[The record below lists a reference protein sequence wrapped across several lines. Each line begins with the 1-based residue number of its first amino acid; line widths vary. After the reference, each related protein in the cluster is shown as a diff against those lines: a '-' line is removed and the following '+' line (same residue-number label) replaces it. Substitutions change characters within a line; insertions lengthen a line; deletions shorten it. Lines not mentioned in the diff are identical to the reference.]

1 MNASRLLA
9 LSLCCTLAAC
19 GQSAHEAG
27 ADAEGH
33 TAATTATREANAKV
47 LDELDFNDKQD
58 FADAERGLIARD
70 PMLKILRTTEDGSST
85 VWDMPSYD
93 FIKGNAP
100 DSVNPSLWRQA
111 QLNNI
116 HGLFK
121 VRDGIYQLRGYDIS
135 NMTIIEGR
143 TGWIIVDPLTAQETA
158 ARAIA
163 FARQHLG
170 TKPIVAVIFTHSHV
184 DHFGGMLGIVS
195 AEQASQQKLRII
207 APDGFME
214 EATSENVLAGVT
226 MLRRS
231 MFMYGKSLAH
241 TPRGHIDTGLG
252 KAPAYGTVGILAP
265 TELITHTG
273 QELTIDGLR
282 FVFQN
287 TPASEAPAEMTF
299 YLPELK
305 AFCGAELASHT
316 LHNLYTLR
324 GAKVRDAL
332 KWSGYLDEALNLFG
346 DAEVYIGSHQWP
358 VWGKERVHAL
368 LESQRDTFKYIHD
381 QTLHL
386 ALQGFTSREIAE
398 QVKLPPSLNKIF
410 SSRGYYGTV
419 AHNTKA
425 VYQFYFGWYD
435 ANPANLNPLPPEN
448 AGKKYVEFMGGA
460 DAVLKKAQ
468 KTFDDG
474 EYRWAAEVL
483 NHLVFA
489 EPGNAEAKALLA
501 KTYDQLGYQAESAP
515 WRDAYLTG
523 AYELRHGT
531 PKQVLDM
538 SSTVELLRST
548 PMPRF
553 LDAMAARLKA
563 DKAEGKEYT
572 INLVLTDLK
581 QSYVLHLKNSVL
593 HHRAGNDPKA
603 NATLKLTHAIYL
615 KMVTGKAGISD
626 TLLSDD
632 LNVEGSRVDLV
643 RFFTL
648 FEQPNGS
655 FNIVTP

>member
-1 MNASRLLA
+1 MKTQSLLA
-9 LSLCCTLAAC
+9 LVLICALSAC
-19 GQSAHEAG
+19 SQSPQDTG

-33 TAATTATREANAKV
+33 SAATAATRKANANV
-47 LDELDFNDKQD
+47 LTELDFNDKQD

-70 PMLKILRTTEDGSST
+70 PQLIVTRTTEDGSSR

-93 FIKGNAP
+93 FIKGAAP

-121 VRDGIYQLRGYDIS
+121 VTDNIYQLRGYDLA

-143 TGWIIVDPLTAQETA
+143 TGWIIVDPLTSQETA
-158 ARAIA
+158 AHAIA

-170 TKPIVAVIFTHSHV
+170 KKPIVAIIFSHSHV
-184 DHFGGMLGIVS
+184 DHFGGVLGIIS
-195 AEQASQQKLRII
+195 AEQARQQQIRII

-231 MFMYGKSLAH
+231 MFMYGKELARS
-241 TPRGHIDTGLG
+241 PRGHIDTGLG
-252 KAPAYGTVGILAP
+252 KAPAFGTVSILAP

-273 QELTIDGLR
+273 QELNIDGLR

-316 LHNLYTLR
+316 MHNLYTLR

-332 KWSGYLDEALNLFG
+332 KWSGYLDEAMNLFA
-346 DAEVYIGSHQWP
+346 DAEVYFGGHSWP
-358 VWGKERVHAL
+358 VWGKENVHSL
-368 LESQRDTFKYIHD
+368 LETQRDTFKYIHD
-381 QTLHL
+381 QTMHM
-386 ALQGFTSREIAE
+386 ALNGMTSREIAE
-398 QVKLPPSLNKIF
+398 QIKLPPNLDKVF
-410 SSRGYYGTV
+410 SSRGYYGTLS
-419 AHNTKA
+419 HNSKA

-435 ANPANLNPLPPEN
+435 ANPANLNPLPPES

-460 DAVLKKAQ
+460 DAVLTKAQ
-468 KTFDDG
+468 KSYDDG
-474 EYRWAAEVL
+474 EYRWTAEVL

-489 EPGNAEAKALLA
+489 EPSNASAKALLA

-531 PKQVLDM
+531 PKKVLDM

-563 DKAEGKEYT
+563 DAAEGKEYT
-572 INLVLTDLK
+572 INMVFTDLK
-581 QSYVLHLKNSVL
+581 ESYVLTLKNSVL
-593 HHRAGNDPKA
+593 HHRPGNDTKA

-615 KMVTGKAGISD
+615 KMITGKAGISD

-632 LNVEGSRVDLV
+632 LKVEGSRLDLV

-648 FEQPNGS
+648 FEQPDGT

>member
-1 MNASRLLA
+1 MNRKFLLV
-9 LSLCCTLAAC
+9 LLFSSTLAAC
-19 GQSAHEAG
+19 GKPSPEAG
-27 ADAEGH
+27 ADAQGH
-33 TAATTATREANAKV
+33 TAATAATREANAEV
-47 LDELDFNDKQD
+47 LTELDFNDKQD

-70 PMLKILRTTEDGSST
+70 PMLKILRTTENGSST

-93 FIKGNAP
+93 FLKGAAP
-100 DSVNPSLWRQA
+100 DTVNPSLWRQA

-163 FARQHLG
+163 FAREHLG
-170 TKPIVAVIFTHSHV
+170 AKPIVAVIFTHSHV

-195 AEQASQQKLRII
+195 AEQARQQKLRII

-231 MFMYGKSLAH
+231 IFMYGKSLAH

-252 KAPAYGTVGILAP
+252 KSPAYGTVGILAP
-265 TELITHTG
+265 TELITRTG

-346 DAEVYIGSHQWP
+346 DAEVYVGSHQWP
-358 VWGKERVHAL
+358 VWGKERVQAL

-386 ALQGFTSREIAE
+386 ALQGYTSREIAE
-398 QVKLPPSLNKIF
+398 QVKLPPSLNKVF

-468 KTFDDG
+468 KSFDDG

-581 QSYVLHLKNSVL
+581 ESYVLHLKNSVL

-632 LNVEGSRVDLV
+632 LKVEGSRLDLV

>member
-1 MNASRLLA
+1 MNSKSLLVLA
-9 LSLCCTLAAC
+9 LSCTLAAC
-19 GQSAHEAG
+19 GQATHEAG
-27 ADAEGH
+27 ADAQGH
-33 TAATTATREANAKV
+33 SAATAATREANAKV
-47 LDELDFNDKQD
+47 LTELDFNDKQD

-93 FIKGNAP
+93 FLKGAAP

-163 FARQHLG
+163 FAREHLG

-195 AEQASQQKLRII
+195 AEQARQQQLRII

-252 KAPAYGTVGILAP
+252 KSPAYGTVGILAP
-265 TELITHTG
+265 SELITHTG

-346 DAEVYIGSHQWP
+346 DAEVYVGSHQWP
-358 VWGKERVHAL
+358 VWGKERVQAL

-386 ALQGFTSREIAE
+386 ALQGYTSREIAE
-398 QVKLPPSLNKIF
+398 QVKLPPSLNKVF

-460 DAVLKKAQ
+460 EAVLKKAQ
-468 KTFDDG
+468 KTYDDG

-489 EPGNAEAKALLA
+489 EPDNADAKALLA

-603 NATLKLTHAIYL
+603 DATLKLTHAIYL
-615 KMVTGKAGISD
+615 KMVTGKAGIND

-632 LNVEGSRVDLV
+632 LKVEGSRLDLV